1 MISSLHGE
9 LREVNEQTATI
20 QVGPIAYDVMIP
32 AGDVGRLRLGIGDPV
47 DLTVLHYLESQSN
60 GAVFRPRLIGFANE
74 TERSFF
80 ELFTS
85 VKGIGYRKALRA
97 LAMPMSTV
105 ARAIAERDADTL
117 RALPEIGKRTA
128 ETIVLDLAERVGDDF
143 AGLCG
148 GDGADAEIEGTAVPD
163 GARDAI
169 TVLVQLGEAR
179 TIAVEL
185 VDRVRRADPAI
196 TDADAIVAAAL
207 RLKDTVN

>member
-9 LREVNEQTATI
+9 LREVNEQVATI
-20 QVGPIAYDVMIP
+20 QVGPIGYDVMLP
-32 AGDVGRLRLGIGDPV
+32 AGDVGRLRLAIGQPV

-128 ETIVLDLAERVGDDF
+128 ETIVLDLAEKVEQDF
-143 AGLCG
+143 ALLCG
-148 GDGADAEIEGTAVPD
+148 GGADTELEGTSVPD

-196 TDADAIVAAAL
+196 TDADALVAAAL

>member
-9 LREVNEQTATI
+9 LREVNEQGATI
-20 QVGPIAYDVMIP
+20 QVGPIGYDVMLP
-32 AGDVGRLRLGIGDPV
+32 AGDVGRLRLAIGQPV

-128 ETIVLDLAERVGDDF
+128 ETIVLDLAEKVEQDF
-143 AGLCG
+143 ALLCG
-148 GDGADAEIEGTAVPD
+148 GGADTELEGTSVPD

-196 TDADAIVAAAL
+196 TDADALVAAAL

>member
-9 LREVNEQTATI
+9 LREVNEQVATI
-20 QVGPIAYDVMIP
+20 QVGPIGYDVMLP
-32 AGDVGRLRLGIGDPV
+32 AGDVGRLRLAIGQPV

-60 GAVFRPRLIGFANE
+60 GAVFRPRLIGFANDV
-74 TERSFF
+74 ERSFF

-128 ETIVLDLAERVGDDF
+128 ETIVLDLAEKVEQDF
-143 AGLCG
+143 AVLCG
-148 GDGADAEIEGTAVPD
+148 GDGADTELEGSAVPD

-196 TDADAIVAAAL
+196 TDADALVAAAL
-207 RLKDTVN
+207 RLKDTVT

>member
-9 LREVNEQTATI
+9 LREVNEQVATI
-20 QVGPIAYDVMIP
+20 QVGPIGYDVMLP
-32 AGDVGRLRLGIGDPV
+32 AGDVGRLRLAIGQPV

-128 ETIVLDLAERVGDDF
+128 ETIVLDLAEKVEQDF
-143 AGLCG
+143 ALLCG
-148 GDGADAEIEGTAVPD
+148 GGADTELEGTSVPD

-179 TIAVEL
+179 TLAVEL

-196 TDADAIVAAAL
+196 TDADALVAAAL

>member
-9 LREVNEQTATI
+9 LREVNEQVATI
-20 QVGPIAYDVMIP
+20 QVGPIGYDVMLP
-32 AGDVGRLRLGIGDPV
+32 AGDVGRLRLAIGQPV

-60 GAVFRPRLIGFANE
+60 GAVFRPRLIGFANDV
-74 TERSFF
+74 ERSFF

-128 ETIVLDLAERVGDDF
+128 ETIVLDLAEKVEQDF
-143 AGLCG
+143 AVLCG
-148 GDGADAEIEGTAVPD
+148 GDGADTEIEGSAVPD

-196 TDADAIVAAAL
+196 TDADALVAAAL
-207 RLKDTVN
+207 RLKDTVT